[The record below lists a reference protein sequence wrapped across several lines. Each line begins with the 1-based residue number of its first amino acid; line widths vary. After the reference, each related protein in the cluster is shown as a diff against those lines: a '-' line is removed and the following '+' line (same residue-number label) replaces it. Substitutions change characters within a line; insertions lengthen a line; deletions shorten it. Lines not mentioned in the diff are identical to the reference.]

1 MNLQIRPE
9 NDQDFHL
16 VEDLTRNAFW
26 DVYQPGCTEH
36 LILHR
41 LRQSPGFI
49 PALDL
54 VAEGE
59 GAIAGHGIATRATV
73 TDAQGTSHDVLCLGP
88 LSVDPSRQGQGIGG
102 SLIRAL
108 TDKARALGYRAI
120 VLIGHPSYY
129 GRFGFRCTEEW
140 GITMPD
146 GSCFPEMML
155 VELYPGALD
164 GIRGTFHPDAAF
176 DVSQEE
182 ADVFDLR
189 FPHRDKHIT
198 DTQLK

>member
-1 MNLQIRPE
+1 MNIQIRPE
-9 NDQDFHL
+9 NDQDFPT
-16 VEDLTRNAFW
+16 VETLTRNAFW

-41 LRQSPGFI
+41 LRQSPGII

-54 VAEGE
+54 VAEHE
-59 GAIAGHGIATRATV
+59 GVIVGHGIASRAAV
-73 TDAQGTSHDVLCLGP
+73 KDSQGTSHDVLCLGP
-88 LSVDPSRQGQGIGG
+88 LSVEPSHQGQGIGG

-108 TDKARALGYRAI
+108 TDKARELGYRAVI
-120 VLIGHPSYY
+120 LIGHPSYY
-129 GRFGFRCTEEW
+129 ERFGFRCTEAW

-146 GSCFPEMML
+146 GTCFPEMML

-164 GIRGTFHPDAAF
+164 GIRGSFHPDGSF
-176 DVSQEE
+176 DVAPEE

-189 FPHRDKHIT
+189 FPHREKHVT